1 MRLVRQQ
8 ASAFLLWAA
17 LFTSRGLF
25 AQGILPPGDTVA
37 AADQLKVALR
47 PLDLRYAQPQPI
59 LGPVPA
65 SIKALYVNAW
75 AFGSSKLWQ
84 LVRLADETE
93 INALVVGVEDDTG
106 CMLYPSALPTA
117 QKIGA
122 NACGRTK
129 DARAPLPTLV
139 AHGIYPIARIVVAK
153 EPLLAAHKTGGAGS

>member
-1 MRLVRQQ
+1 MRLVRRQ
-8 ASAFLLWAA
+8 ASALLLWAA

-25 AQGILPPGDTVA
+25 AQGILPPRDTAA

-84 LVRLADETE
+84 LVRLPDENE
-93 INALVVGVEDDTG
+93 INALVVALKGGTG
-106 CMLYPSALPTA
+106 CMLYPPALPPP
-117 QKIGA
+117 QPD
-122 NACGRTK
+122 RP
-129 DARAPLPTLV
+129 DPL
-139 AHGIYPIARIVVAK
+139 
-153 EPLLAAHKTGGAGS
+153 

>member
-59 LGPVPA
+59 LGPAPA

-84 LVRLADETE
+84 LGRLLGGTAIHAFVIHVQD
-93 INALVVGVEDDTG
+93 NTG
-106 CMLYPSALPTA
+106 CMRYPP
-117 QKIGA
+117 
-122 NACGRTK
+122 
-129 DARAPLPTLV
+129 P
-139 AHGIYPIARIVVAK
+139 
-153 EPLLAAHKTGGAGS
+153 

>member
-1 MRLVRQQ
+1 MRLVRRR

-47 PLDLRYAQPQPI
+47 PVDLRYAQPQPI
-59 LGPVPA
+59 LGPAPA

-84 LVRLADETE
+84 LVRLPGGAAMQPVPVRRE
-93 INALVVGVEDDTG
+93 GDTG
-106 CMLYPSALPTA
+106 CHPFPSARPTSHRVRP
-117 QKIGA
+117 Q
-122 NACGRTK
+122 
-129 DARAPLPTLV
+129 PV
-139 AHGIYPIARIVVAK
+139 
-153 EPLLAAHKTGGAGS
+153 

>member
-37 AADQLKVALR
+37 AADQVRVALS

-59 LGPVPA
+59 LGPAPA

-75 AFGSSKLWQ
+75 AFGSAKLWQ
-84 LVRLADETE
+84 LVRLAGRAQ
-93 INALVVGVEDDTG
+93 INALLVDVKEDPR
-106 CMLYPSALPTA
+106 CLVHPSARPPPP
-117 QKIGA
+117 KSGA
-122 NACGRTK
+122 SPGVSTQ
-129 DARAPLPTLV
+129 
-139 AHGIYPIARIVVAK
+139 G
-153 EPLLAAHKTGGAGS
+153 

>member
-1 MRLVRQQ
+1 MRLVRRQ
-8 ASAFLLWAA
+8 ASALLLWAA

-25 AQGILPPGDTVA
+25 AQGILPPRDTVA

-84 LVRLADETE
+84 LVRLAGEDQ
-93 INALVVGVEDDTG
+93 INALVVDVEDGTRG
-106 CMLYPSALPTA
+106 MLSPA
-117 QKIGA
+117 
-122 NACGRTK
+122 
-129 DARAPLPTLV
+129 ARPAPP
-139 AHGIYPIARIVVAK
+139 
-153 EPLLAAHKTGGAGS
+153 